1 MRIWLPYVTGKS
13 GSDVFVER
21 LARGL
26 NAAGHEAIA
35 DPVGHSW
42 QYCPWGLRYVAEP
55 PDTDII
61 LANSWNAFAYRRQNA
76 KLVVV
81 VHHCVHDPAYRRYC
95 SVPQLVFHRT
105 ALRYFER
112 LGLRAADAVV
122 AVSSYTA
129 RSVRKAFDNIEIET
143 ILNGIDTD
151 FFCPEGT
158 ERLAPNDRPIRLL
171 FVGNL
176 SQRKGVDLL
185 PEVMRKLGAGFEL
198 LYTSGLR
205 PMDRFAGVPQ
215 MKAVGKLSNEDLRNA
230 YRTADLLF
238 FPTRLE
244 GFGYS
249 AAESMACGTP
259 VVASDCSALPELIT
273 SGVTGILCPVDDID
287 AFAGAIRDLASNSNR
302 RARMG
307 ERARAFAVE
316 KLSIDKM
323 IEAYIRL
330 FERLTP

>member
-1 MRIWLPYVTGKS
+1 MRIWLPYVTQKG

-35 DPVGHSW
+35 DPVGQFW

-61 LANSWNAFAYRRQNA
+61 LASSSYAFAYRRQKA
-76 KLVVV
+76 KFVVV

-95 SVPQLVFHRT
+95 SVPQLIFHRT

-112 LGLRAADAVV
+112 LGLHAADAVV

-129 RSVRKAFDNIEIET
+129 RSVRKAFGNIEIET
-143 ILNGIDTD
+143 ILNGIDTK
-151 FFCPEGT
+151 FFCPGEP
-158 ERLAPNDRPIRLL
+158 ERPAPNDRPIRLL
-171 FVGNL
+171 YVGNL
-176 SQRKGVDLL
+176 NRRKGVDLL
-185 PEVMRKLGAGFEL
+185 PEIMRKLGAGFEL

-205 PMDRFAGVPQ
+205 TTDRFADVPQ

-249 AAESMACGTP
+249 AAEAMACGTP
-259 VVASDCSALPELIT
+259 VVASDCSALPELIS

-287 AFAGAIRDLASNSNR
+287 AFAGAIRGLANNSNQ
-302 RARMG
+302 RAQMG

-316 KLSIDKM
+316 KLGIDRM
-323 IEAYIRL
+323 IKAYIQL
-330 FERLTP
+330 FERLTS